1 MKKFCPN
8 CGKPLKDGATFCPNC
23 GAKITSS
30 SSVTNN
36 LNNSPSRI
44 NSNQTRTTQ
53 APAPR
58 KPMSKKNKIIISIV
72 AVIAVICIGTYMFGK
87 NYYSRD
93 RQIDRIVNGI
103 KEPNA
108 DLAKYVI
115 SDDSSVEITKN
126 SVKPYKKLLSNQK
139 SSSLKSELTDEGTIT
154 NGELVENGKYFL
166 LFPKYQLRV
175 KSYSPKVETNHEN
188 STLYVNGKNSGKFS
202 QDGSIF
208 TKTANHLLA
217 GKYTFLVKTKVSGR
231 NLQATS
237 SVNASDSSAIDM
249 SIETRTFTVKG
260 VSGANVYIN
269 DTKVGSL
276 DKNGEEKFTNYPIT
290 KDMSLYITT
299 TVNKESLQSETIHNL
314 GGALADSEDDDD
326 YDYDDSSEEVKQNDD
341 GDYVVTPTWRNVIS
355 NDDAQSLFQDTFE
368 DPDSDDFIGGSS
380 NSSYADIKKMEKG
393 FDNDDDVYG
402 VDYDVDIE
410 TISPAGGKTSYV
422 TYKVTYEFD
431 MEDQTKTQVMEYTDA
446 TVQKDDD
453 DYMVN
458 YIGKGKLISTKTS
471 DD

>member
-8 CGKPLKDGATFCPNC
+8 CGQPLKDGATFCPNC
-23 GAKITSS
+23 GAKITQN
-30 SSVTNN
+30 SSVV
-36 LNNSPSRI
+36 NNSSSRI
-44 NSNQTRTTQ
+44 NSNQTRTVQ
-53 APAPR
+53 NPAPH

-72 AVIAVICIGTYMFGK
+72 AVLAVICIGTYMFGK

-93 RQIDRIVNGI
+93 HQIDRIVNGI
-103 KEPNA
+103 KQPNS

-115 SDDSSVEITKN
+115 ADDSSVKVTKN
-126 SVKPYKKLLSNQK
+126 SVKPYQKLLSNEK
-139 SSSLKSELTDEGTIT
+139 SSSLKSELANGGTIT

-166 LFPKYQLRV
+166 FFPKYQLKV
-175 KSYSPKVETNHEN
+175 KTYSPKVETNHQN
-188 STLYVNGKNSGKFS
+188 STLYVNGSNVGKFS

-237 SVNASDSSAIDM
+237 SVNASDSNAIDM

-260 VSGANVYIN
+260 LAGSSVYIN
-269 DTKVGSL
+269 DNKVGTL
-276 DKNGEEKFTNYPIT
+276 DKNGEEKFDNYPIT
-290 KDMSLYITT
+290 KEMSLYITT
-299 TVNKESLQSETIHNL
+299 TVNKKPLQSVTVHNL
-314 GGALADSEDDDD
+314 GEALADSEDDDD
-326 YDYDDSSEEVKQNDD
+326 YDYDDKYSSDEVKQDD
-341 GDYVVTPTWRNVIS
+341 NGDYIVTPTWRNVIS
-355 NDDAQSLFQDTFE
+355 NDDAQSLFQSVFD
-368 DPDSDDFIGGSS
+368 DLDSDDFIGGSS
-380 NSSYADIKKMEKG
+380 NSSYADIKKMQKG

-422 TYKVTYEFD
+422 TYKVTYKFD
-431 MEDQTKTQVMEYTDA
+431 MEDYTKTQVMEYPDA
-446 TVQKDDD
+446 TVQKDGD

-458 YIGKGKLISTKTS
+458 FIGKGRLISTKKS